1 MNVDSY
7 LELFTTMLG
16 WMFYDTL
23 WDILTGTGLA
33 YIPFVW
39 LVLSNL
45 LESHNNGMDV
55 NTAPAMASLKRL
67 EVELATM
74 LFVVVLAAQPTL
86 TMNIAS
92 LKYGAVT
99 SVSNTSTFGV
109 SGFVPTAATAKV
121 PIWWSGVM
129 SISAGINAAAMNSM
143 PAVDNLRELATVASM
158 TNISDPLV
166 AEEVRQFY
174 MDCYAPARSKYYA
187 DKPSNAAIAGA
198 LATYGASDP
207 EWMGSHVY
215 QLSYYI
221 DYRASRTVP
230 GFPYDPLRDT
240 EYADL
245 AAPPTWGRPYC
256 VEWWATAAVTNLQEK
271 INTPA
276 LSLTSIINSL
286 TTYAGATGILKKD
299 TVTKVVLTNSP
310 PSIVDNKYYAGAENA
325 TFMMSDILKG
335 VVGSAT
341 APFADLLE
349 NLIVFLAK
357 EGFPMLQALILM
369 GIYALLPFILVIG
382 SYSLE
387 VMFVG
392 ALGLFTVKFW
402 TFLWAMA
409 AWVDQ
414 NLIGA
419 MYPTPASIEG
429 FLGVVGWSKNL
440 AGGKAALLDLVTS
453 GLFFILP
460 LLWTMMMGW
469 AGMRAFSAI
478 GGLQSRALGR
488 IDNATHT
495 GVNVVKSTAGKV
507 V

>member
-16 WMFYDTL
+16 WMFYDSM
-23 WDILTGTGLA
+23 WDILTGTGIA

-39 LVLSNL
+39 LVLSNM

-55 NTAPAMASLKRL
+55 NTAPALASLKRL
-67 EVELATM
+67 EVELVTM

-99 SVSNTSTFGV
+99 TATNPTSFGV
-109 SGFVPTAATAKV
+109 SGFVPTSATAQV

-129 SISAGINAAAMNSM
+129 SLSAGINSAAMNSM
-143 PAVDNLRELATVASM
+143 PAVDNLRELATVASI
-158 TNISDPLV
+158 TNISDPLL

-174 MDCYAPARSKYYA
+174 MDCYAPARSRYYA
-187 DKPSNAAIAGA
+187 EKPSNPAIAGA

-207 EWMGSHVY
+207 EWLGSHVY

-221 DYRASRTVP
+221 DYRASRSVP

-245 AAPPTWGRPYC
+245 AVPPAWGRPYC
-256 VEWWATAAVTNLQEK
+256 VEWWATAAVTNLQDK

-276 LSLTSIINSL
+276 VSLSDVIATLA
-286 TTYAGATGILKKD
+286 TYAAATGIVKKD

-310 PSIVDNKYYAGAENA
+310 PAIVDNKYYGGPDSTYIA
-325 TFMMSDILKG
+325 TDIMKG
-335 VVGSAT
+335 VMGTLT
-341 APFADLLE
+341 APLADLLE
-349 NLIVFLAK
+349 NLVVFLAK
-357 EGFPMLQALILM
+357 EGLPMLQALILM

-382 SYSLE
+382 NYSLQMM
-387 VMFVG
+387 VVG

-429 FLGVVGWSKNL
+429 FLGVVGWTKNL

-469 AGMRAFSAI
+469 AGVRAI
-478 GGLQSRALGR
+478 GAISSLKS
-488 IDNATHT
+488 NAIARMEKASSA
-495 GVNVVKSTAGKV
+495 GINAAKAAAGKAA
-507 V
+507 

>member
-109 SGFVPTAATAKV
+109 SGFVPTAATAQV

-129 SISAGINAAAMNSM
+129 SLSAGINAAAMNSM

-198 LATYGASDP
+198 LAAYGASDP

-215 QLSYYI
+215 QLSYYV

-230 GFPYDPLRDT
+230 GFPYDPVRDT

-245 AAPPTWGRPYC
+245 AVPPTWGRPYC
-256 VEWWATAAVTNLQEK
+256 VEWWATGAVTNLQQK
-271 INTPA
+271 INLSAVPFAAQIGA
-276 LSLTSIINSL
+276 LSTFATL
-286 TTYAGATGILKKD
+286 TGIAKSD
-299 TVTKVVLTNSP
+299 FVTKVVLTNSP
-310 PSIVDNKYYAGAENA
+310 PSIVDNKYYGGPDA
-325 TFMMSDILKG
+325 TYIATDIMKG
-335 VVGSAT
+335 VMGTLT
-341 APFADLLE
+341 APLADLLE

-357 EGFPMLQALILM
+357 EGLPMLQALILM

-382 SYSLE
+382 NYSLQMM
-387 VMFVG
+387 VVG

-429 FLGVVGWSKNL
+429 FLGVVGWTKNL

-460 LLWTMMMGW
+460 LLWTLMMGW
-469 AGMRAFSAI
+469 AGVKAFSAI
-478 GGLQSRALGR
+478 GSLQQR
-488 IDNATHT
+488 IMGSMTSASNM
-495 GVNVVKSTAGKV
+495 GVNVAKGACR
-507 V
+507 